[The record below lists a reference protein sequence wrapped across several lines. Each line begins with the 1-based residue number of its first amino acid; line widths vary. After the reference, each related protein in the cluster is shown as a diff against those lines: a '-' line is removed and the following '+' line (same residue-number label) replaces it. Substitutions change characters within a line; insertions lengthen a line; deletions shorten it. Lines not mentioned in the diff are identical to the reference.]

1 MSCEVSRI
9 IRMPLWRHG
18 TETHFSLYLCLYV
31 SLFLHRKPRVIMVS
45 TLSSLILIITF
56 VAIFWIRIDFWVE
69 LNSRNASSDNKVGI
83 MTTIGFHC
91 IYALTQ
97 ITTLYYIYIHIY
109 GFTHQMCS
117 TFLWSARISCA
128 VYTQVVELEWSVVS
142 QDIATFYTG
151 NYLYWIGF
159 NIFSAGGVW
168 LHMWSSLYECSW
180 CLILAHWINIPPPVA
195 PFTNMAQLSS
205 QHG

>member
-97 ITTLYYIYIHIY
+97 ITTLYYIYIYTYIWFHTSDVLHFPLV
-109 GFTHQMCS
+109 GQNFMCC
-117 TFLWSARISCA
+117 I
-128 VYTQVVELEWSVVS
+128 
-142 QDIATFYTG
+142 YTG
-151 NYLYWIGF
+151 CWIRMECCLSGYCHF
-159 NIFSAGGVW
+159 
-168 LHMWSSLYECSW
+168 LHWELP
-180 CLILAHWINIPPPVA
+180 LLNWI
-195 PFTNMAQLSS
+195 
-205 QHG
+205 QHI